1 MYLSTERKIM
11 SEILKNVMTVERLYE
26 ESFIVCRET
35 FIVRGRS
42 IEKDT
47 VVVLKRA
54 QSGHLYFIHPKHP
67 NLKIE
72 IVNPDQSPSQ
82 YFKYFK
88 HRVKSTC
95 TWKL

>member
-1 MYLSTERKIM
+1 M
-11 SEILKNVMTVERLYE
+11 SEDLQNVMTVERLYE

-35 FIVRGRS
+35 FIIRDRP

-54 QSGHLYFIHPKHP
+54 KSGHLYFIHPLHP
-67 NLKIE
+67 NLKVE
-72 IVNPDQSPSQ
+72 IVNPDKTPSK

-88 HRVKSTC
+88 HRVKSSC
-95 TWKL
+95 VWKL

>member
-1 MYLSTERKIM
+1 M
-11 SEILKNVMTVERLYE
+11 SENIKNVMTVERLYE
-26 ESFIVCRET
+26 ASLIVCRQT
-35 FIVRGRS
+35 FIVRDRE

-47 VVVLKRA
+47 VVELKRSN
-54 QSGHLYFIHPKHP
+54 SGHLYFIHPQHP

-72 IVNPDQSPSQ
+72 IVNPDKTPSQ

>member
-1 MYLSTERKIM
+1 MSTD
-11 SEILKNVMTVERLYE
+11 LKNVMTIERLYE

-35 FIVRGRS
+35 FIIRDRP

-54 QSGHLYFIHPKHP
+54 SSGHLYFIHPLHP
-67 NLKIE
+67 NLKVE
-72 IVNPDQSPSQ
+72 VVNPDKTPSQ

>member
-1 MYLSTERKIM
+1 MGKD
-11 SEILKNVMTVERLYE
+11 LKNVMNLDRLYE
-26 ESFIVCRET
+26 ESLLVCRET
-35 FIVRGRS
+35 FIVRGRP

-47 VVVLKRA
+47 VVRLERSE
-54 QSGHLYFIHPKHP
+54 SGHLYFIHPLHP

-72 IVNPDQSPSQ
+72 IVNPNNTPSE

-88 HRVKSTC
+88 HRVKASC